1 MSSSTRSRVLAAVDA
16 AGRAIPDRPLLESL
30 DAVSDE
36 WAGLVLVDT
45 YVDDDIAPR
54 LAELDPAAADE
65 LMRGIRAGVAEA
77 ALARQATTVE
87 VTIVDDGQGP
97 LPHFVDYAATRP
109 APLG

>member
-1 MSSSTRSRVLAAVDA
+1 
-16 AGRAIPDRPLLESL
+16 
-30 DAVSDE
+30 
-36 WAGLVLVDT
+36 
-45 YVDDDIAPR
+45 
-54 LAELDPAAADE
+54 
-65 LMRGIRAGVAEA
+65 MRGIRAGVAEA